1 VILPKIKAT
10 DMEGRPQPFKQAADV
25 ARSKGP
31 FTRKVNVELRI
42 PTPPDVGSD
51 LVYVSNYEDF
61 RDVRVFPIAADEL
74 YDWNLLEGP
83 SGDRPVWM
91 RFSDDPDAA
100 VGRATIVLD
109 QELPVLNPT
118 FLGIGWTPPASVA
131 RKAAASAPDCGGA
144 ERRWLR
150 IGGADHFSGLNAV
163 QVASNV
169 DHPCAWRPF
178 LPEFSYRLPSRV
190 VYVRVVDRVG
200 NISDWYRVVTR
211 R

>member
-1 VILPKIKAT
+1 MILAVASSWSVPHDEMFDAPEKTTTELGSSTVTWTVQRRATPPPASVVILPKIKAT

-109 QELPVLNPT
+109 QELPVLKPT
-118 FLGIGWTPPASVA
+118 FVGISVLMYA
-131 RKAAASAPDCGGA
+131 NS
-144 ERRWLR
+144 
-150 IGGADHFSGLNAV
+150 
-163 QVASNV
+163 
-169 DHPCAWRPF
+169 
-178 LPEFSYRLPSRV
+178 LPS
-190 VYVRVVDRVG
+190 G
-200 NISDWYRVVTR
+200 E
-211 R
+211 